1 MPRGHEICSE
11 LRIQNETEENSSESW
26 GARDRPGPR
35 NYSCQLVSPKLAT
48 LLLRARAQ
56 KLWTQARAKQRR
68 QKAIE
73 EEKEWKKKRKKRGK
87 ERGKE
92 EELRRKE
99 GEKVGENVKK
109 VSLNFP
115 RI

>member
-48 LLLRARAQ
+48 LLLRAQ

-73 EEKEWKKKRKKRGK
+73 EEKEWKKKRK

-99 GEKVGENVKK
+99 GGKSWGK
-109 VSLNFP
+109 
-115 RI
+115 R